1 MSAKADATVTLPAEI
16 AAVLHSSGAEGRPIV
31 VSYRG
36 ADGKEHPSYRGSTHV
51 HAEDQLALW
60 VRNPAGGLPRAL
72 ERESTLTL
80 IYRNP
85 ETDTYYRIS
94 GVGHIETAPEVREK
108 VYTDSPPHE
117 RAQDPKQAGVALLID
132 VVRLAGH
139 DGERAVKLGAAQ

>member
-16 AAVLHSSGAEGRPIV
+16 AAALDSSGTDGRPIV

-36 ADGKEHPSYRGSTHV
+36 SDGKEHPSYRGSTHV
-51 HAEDQLALW
+51 HGADKLALW

-72 ERESTLTL
+72 EQESALTL

-85 ETDTYYRIS
+85 ETDTFYRIS
-94 GVGHIETAPEVREK
+94 GIGHIEAAAEVREK
-108 VYTDSPPHE
+108 VYGDSPPHE
-117 RAQDPKQAGVALLID
+117 RAQDPKQAGVALIID

-139 DGERAVKLGAAQ
+139 DGERAVRLGAD